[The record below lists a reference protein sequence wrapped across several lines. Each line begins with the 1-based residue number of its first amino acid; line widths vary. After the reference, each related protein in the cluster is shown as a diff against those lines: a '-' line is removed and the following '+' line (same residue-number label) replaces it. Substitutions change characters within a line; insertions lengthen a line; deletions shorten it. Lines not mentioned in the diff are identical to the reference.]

1 MNVNEKNIQDE
12 TNSNSPLVVGAS
24 LAVKICGMKFPENIR
39 SIADLQPDF
48 MGFIFYPKSP
58 RYAEPFDIETINS
71 IPKSIKKIG
80 VFVNESLE
88 NILTVVYKYNLDGVQ
103 LHGSENVEICRKLKD
118 TGLLVLK
125 AFPIAEA
132 YNFNVTK
139 AYDGSCNFFLFDTK
153 TEAYGGS
160 GVKFDWSMLA
170 EYTGETPF
178 LLSGGIAADDAEAT
192 LKIEHPKFAGIDLNS
207 KFEISPGF
215 KDVKLL
221 NKFLQALRLLK
232 VTHLPPQPSCR

>member
-1 MNVNEKNIQDE
+1 MKMHDENIE
-12 TNSNSPLVVGAS
+12 NNTNFNSSPSGRLGGAG
-24 LAVKICGMKFPENIR
+24 LAIKICGMKFPENLLAVAALR
-39 SIADLQPDF
+39 PDF

-58 RYAEPFDIETINS
+58 RYAEPLDIETINS

-103 LHGSENVEICRKLKD
+103 LHGSENVEICRKLKE

-139 AYDGSCNFFLFDTK
+139 AYEGSCNFFLFDTK

-160 GVKFDWSMLA
+160 GLKFDWSMLA

-178 LLSGGIAADDAEAT
+178 LLSGGIAADDAEAI

-215 KDVKLL
+215 KNVKLI
-221 NKFLQALRLLK
+221 NKFLQALRL
-232 VTHLPPQPSCR
+232 

>member
-12 TNSNSPLVVGAS
+12 TNSNSPLGVGGR
-24 LAVKICGMKFPENIR
+24 LGIKICGMKYPENIR

-58 RYAEPFDIETINS
+58 RYAEPLDTDTLKS
-71 IPKSIKKIG
+71 LPKSIKKIG
-80 VFVNESLE
+80 VFVNLDLE
-88 NILTVVYKYNLDGVQ
+88 NILTIVFKYNLDGVQ

-125 AFPIAEA
+125 AFPIADA

-139 AYDGSCNFFLFDTK
+139 TYEGACDYFLFDTK

-160 GVKFDWSMLA
+160 GVKFDWRILN
-170 EYTGETPF
+170 EYRGETPF
-178 LLSGGIAADDAEAT
+178 LLSGGIAADDAEAI

-207 KFEISPGF
+207 KFEVSPGL
-215 KDVKLL
+215 KNVEVLRG
-221 NKFLQALRLLK
+221 FLPLTPK
-232 VTHLPPQPSCR
+232 GE